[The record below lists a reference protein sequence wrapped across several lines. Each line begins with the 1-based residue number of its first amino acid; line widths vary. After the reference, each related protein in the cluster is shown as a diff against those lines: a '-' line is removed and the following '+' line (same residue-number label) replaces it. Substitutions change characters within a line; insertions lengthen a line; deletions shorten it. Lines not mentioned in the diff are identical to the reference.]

1 MEQESTRHTTE
12 IDITTKPADY
22 LKCILKECPLC
33 DHCLRYLAGLQ
44 QSSEIAYIG
53 VLNPNYPDAAT
64 ERCQMFRD
72 SQKVIMKRGLKG
84 FYHDMP
90 RYIEVDIRNELIE
103 LFGRYHYFSLRRG
116 DALITPAEQQTI
128 AKICRKHGWEGELK
142 YDATVESWLW

>member
-1 MEQESTRHTTE
+1 MEQESTRHFTE

-64 ERCQMFRD
+64 D
-72 SQKVIMKRGLKG
+72 
-84 FYHDMP
+84 
-90 RYIEVDIRNELIE
+90 N
-103 LFGRYHYFSLRRG
+103 
-116 DALITPAEQQTI
+116 
-128 AKICRKHGWEGELK
+128 
-142 YDATVESWLW
+142 SWLSRPSLSLPRKT